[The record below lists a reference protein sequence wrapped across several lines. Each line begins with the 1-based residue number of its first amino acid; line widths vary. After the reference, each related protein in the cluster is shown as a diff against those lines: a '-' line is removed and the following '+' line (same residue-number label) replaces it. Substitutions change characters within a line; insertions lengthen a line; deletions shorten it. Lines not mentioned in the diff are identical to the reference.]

1 MTILILFAC
10 FFLLLALRV
19 PIAFSLGIVSL
30 GFLIARG
37 EVLLAVSQR
46 MSAAADSFPLLA
58 IPFYILMGKL
68 VNEAGLTDKIFGFAQ
83 ALVGHIRGGL
93 AHVNIL
99 NSMIFAGMS
108 GAAVA
113 DVGGMGAIEIK
124 AMVDNGYDV
133 DFSAA
138 VTAASSTI
146 APIIPPSIAMVVYG
160 VLASTSVGA
169 LFLGG
174 FVPGVLMGL
183 FMMVYSYVVAIQRDY
198 PLQPRARL
206 GELWRSFRLSIPGLL
221 TPTILLGGIGLGI
234 FTPTEA
240 AVVAVF
246 YTLLLGVL
254 VYRRLGTRDLL
265 RMFRETVDMTAVVV
279 FVMTTASLFS
289 WIMAR
294 EQVPQRFAEFV
305 TSVTATPAAVLF
317 LINVLVLIMGC
328 FFDGISILVI
338 VVPIFLPILDQMGI
352 DRVHFGV
359 MVVLNTVI
367 GLITPPVGVV
377 LYATTE
383 VAKISFERVCRAT
396 LPFLWPMIAALI
408 LVTYVPWTVLAV
420 PRFFGFR

>member
-1 MTILILFAC
+1 ML
-10 FFLLLALRV
+10 
-19 PIAFSLGIVSL
+19 
-30 GFLIARG
+30 
-37 EVLLAVSQR
+37 
-46 MSAAADSFPLLA
+46 
-58 IPFYILMGKL
+58 
-68 VNEAGLTDKIFGFAQ
+68 
-83 ALVGHIRGGL
+83 
-93 AHVNIL
+93 
-99 NSMIFAGMS
+99 
-108 GAAVA
+108 
-113 DVGGMGAIEIK
+113 
-124 AMVDNGYDV
+124 
-133 DFSAA
+133 
-138 VTAASSTI
+138 
-146 APIIPPSIAMVVYG
+146 
-160 VLASTSVGA
+160 
-169 LFLGG
+169 
-174 FVPGVLMGL
+174 
-183 FMMVYSYVVAIQRDY
+183 
-198 PLQPRARL
+198 
-206 GELWRSFRLSIPGLL
+206 
-221 TPTILLGGIGLGI
+221 
-234 FTPTEA
+234 
-240 AVVAVF
+240 
-246 YTLLLGVL
+246 
-254 VYRRLGTRDLL
+254 
-265 RMFRETVDMTAVVV
+265 RETVDMTAVVV

-305 TSVTATPAAVLF
+305 TSVTANPAAVLF

>member
-1 MTILILFAC
+1 MVILLLFAC

-30 GFLIARG
+30 AFLIGRG

-68 VNEAGLTDKIFGFAQ
+68 VNEAGLTDRIFGFAQ
-83 ALVGHIRGGL
+83 CLVGHIRGGL

-113 DVGGMGAIEIK
+113 DVGGMGAMEIK

-160 VLASTSVGA
+160 VLASTSIGA

-174 FVPGVLMGL
+174 FIPGVLMGL
-183 FMMVYSYVVAIQRDY
+183 FMMAYSYAVAIRRNY
-198 PLQPRARL
+198 PLQPRANLRT
-206 GELWRSFRLSIPGLL
+206 LWHAFLLSIPGLL

-246 YTLLLGVL
+246 YTLFLGVL
-254 VYRRLGTRDLL
+254 VYRRLGAGDLL
-265 RMFRETVDMTAVVV
+265 RMLRETVDMTAVVV

-294 EQVPQRFAEFV
+294 EQVPQRFAEFILST
-305 TSVTATPAAVLF
+305 TSSPAVVLL
-317 LINVLVLIMGC
+317 LINILGLIMGC

-338 VVPIFLPILDQMGI
+338 VVPIFLPILDRLGI

-359 MVVLNTVI
+359 LFVLNTVI

-383 VAKISFERVCRAT
+383 VAKISFERVVRAT
-396 LPFLWPMIAALI
+396 VPFIWPMLAALI
-408 LVTYVPWTVLAV
+408 MVTYVPWTVLV
-420 PRFFGFR
+420 IPRLLGFR

>member
-1 MTILILFAC
+1 MLILLLFAC
-10 FFLLLALRV
+10 FFLLLALRA
-19 PIAFSLGIVSL
+19 PISFSLGIVSL
-30 GFLIARG
+30 GFLIGRG
-37 EVLLAVSQR
+37 EVLLAVTQR

-68 VNEAGLTDKIFGFAQ
+68 VNEAGLTDRIFGFAQ
-83 ALVGHIRGGL
+83 CLVGHIRGGL

-146 APIIPPSIAMVVYG
+146 APIIPPSISMVVYG

-174 FVPGVLMGL
+174 FIPGVLMGL
-183 FMMVYSYVVAIQRDY
+183 FMMAYSYVVAIRRNY

-206 GELWRSFRLSIPGLL
+206 RELWAAFRQSFLGLL
-221 TPTILLGGIGLGI
+221 TPAILLGGIAFGI

-254 VYRRLGTRDLL
+254 VYRRLGGRDLL
-265 RMFRETVDMTAVVV
+265 RMLRETVDMTAVVV

-305 TSVTATPAAVLF
+305 TSLTSSPVMVLL
-317 LINVLVLIMGC
+317 LINVLVLVMGC

-338 VVPIFLPILDQMGI
+338 VVPIFLPIIDRLGI

-359 MVVLNTVI
+359 MFVLNTVI

-377 LYATTE
+377 LYATVE
-383 VAKISFERVCRAT
+383 VAKISFERVVRAT
-396 LPFLWPMIAALI
+396 VPFIWPMLAALI
-408 LVTYVPWTVLAV
+408 MVTYVPWTVLV
-420 PRFFGFR
+420 IPRLFGFR

>member
-1 MTILILFAC
+1 MVILLLFAC
-10 FFLLLALRV
+10 FLLLLALRV

-30 GFLIARG
+30 GFLVARG

-68 VNEAGLTDKIFGFAQ
+68 VNEAGLTDRIFGFAQ

-113 DVGGMGAIEIK
+113 DVAGPGAMEIK

-146 APIIPPSIAMVVYG
+146 APIIPPSISMVVYG

-169 LFLGG
+169 LFMGG

-183 FMMVYSYVVAIQRDY
+183 FMMAYSYVVAIRRNY
-198 PLQPRARL
+198 PLRPRARL
-206 GELWRSFRLSIPGLL
+206 SELWRAFYRSIPGLL
-221 TPTILLGGIGLGI
+221 TPTILLGGIGLGV
-234 FTPTEA
+234 FPPTA
-240 AVVAVF
+240 ADVVAVF

-254 VYRRLGTRDLL
+254 VYRCLGVRDLL
-265 RMFRETVDMTAVVV
+265 RMLRETVDMTAVVV

-294 EQVPQRFAEFV
+294 EQVAQRFAEIMPSA
-305 TSVTATPAAVLF
+305 TSSPAVVLL
-317 LINVLVLIMGC
+317 LINILGLIMGC

-338 VVPIFLPILDQMGI
+338 VVPILLPILDKLGI

-359 MVVLNTVI
+359 MFVLNTVI

-377 LYATTE
+377 LYATPE
-383 VAKISFERVCRAT
+383 VAGISFERVVRAT
-396 LPFLWPMIAALI
+396 LPFIWPMLAALVM
-408 LVTYVPWTVLAV
+408 VTYLPWTVL
-420 PRFFGFR
+420 

>member
-1 MTILILFAC
+1 MVILLLFAC

-30 GFLIARG
+30 GFLVARG

-58 IPFYILMGKL
+58 IPFYILVGKL
-68 VNEAGLTDKIFGFAQ
+68 VNECGITDRIFAFAQ
-83 ALVGHIRGGL
+83 TLVGHIRGGL

-99 NSMIFAGMS
+99 NSMVFAGMS

-113 DVGGMGAIEIK
+113 DVAGPGAMEIK

-146 APIIPPSIAMVVYG
+146 APIIPPSISMVVYG

-169 LFLGG
+169 LFMGG

-183 FMMVYSYVVAIQRDY
+183 FMMAYSYVVAIRRNY
-198 PLQPRARL
+198 PLQPRAHL
-206 GELWRSFRLSIPGLL
+206 GQICRAFCRAFLGLMI
-221 TPTILLGGIGLGI
+221 PTILLGGMAVGI

-240 AVVAVF
+240 AVMAVF
-246 YTLLLGVL
+246 YSLFLGMA
-254 VYRRLGTRDLL
+254 VYRRMGMKDLL
-265 RMFRETVDMTAVVV
+265 RVLRETVDMTGVVV

-305 TSVTATPAAVLF
+305 LSTTSSPTMVL
-317 LINVLVLIMGC
+317 LYINILGLIMGC

-359 MVVLNTVI
+359 LFVLNTVI

-377 LYATTE
+377 LYATVE
-383 VAKISFERVCRAT
+383 VAQISFERVVRAT
-396 LPFLWPMIAALI
+396 IPFIWPMLAALAM
-408 LVTYVPWTVLAV
+408 VTYLPWTVLAV
-420 PRFFGFR
+420 PHFLGFR

>member
-1 MTILILFAC
+1 MVILLLFAC

-30 GFLIARG
+30 GFLIGRG

-68 VNEAGLTDKIFGFAQ
+68 VNEAGLTDRIFGFAQ
-83 ALVGHIRGGL
+83 CLVGHIRGGL

-113 DVGGMGAIEIK
+113 DVGGMGAMEIK

-160 VLASTSVGA
+160 VLASTSIGA

-174 FVPGVLMGL
+174 VIPGVLMGL
-183 FMMVYSYVVAIQRDY
+183 FMMAYSYVVAIRRNY
-198 PLQPRARL
+198 PLQPRANLRT
-206 GELWRSFRLSIPGLL
+206 LWRAFLLSIPGLL

-246 YTLLLGVL
+246 YTLFLGVL
-254 VYRRLGTRDLL
+254 VYRRLGAGDLL
-265 RMFRETVDMTAVVV
+265 RMLRETVDMTAVVV

-289 WIMAR
+289 WILAR
-294 EQVPQRFAEFV
+294 EQVPQRFAEFILAT
-305 TSVTATPAAVLF
+305 TSSPAVVLL
-317 LINVLVLIMGC
+317 LINILGLIMGC

-338 VVPIFLPILDQMGI
+338 VVPIFLPILDRLGI

-359 MVVLNTVI
+359 LFVLNTVI

-383 VAKISFERVCRAT
+383 VARISFERIVRAT
-396 LPFLWPMIAALI
+396 LPFIWPMLAALI
-408 LVTYVPWTVLAV
+408 MVTYVPWTVLV
-420 PRFFGFR
+420 IPRLLGFR

>member
-1 MTILILFAC
+1 MLFAC

-30 GFLIARG
+30 GFLIGRG

-113 DVGGMGAIEIK
+113 DVGGMGAMEIK
-124 AMVDNGYDV
+124 AMTDNGYDV

-160 VLASTSVGA
+160 VLASTSIGA

-183 FMMVYSYVVAIQRDY
+183 FMMAYSYVVAIRRNY
-198 PLQPRARL
+198 PLQPRAHL
-206 GELWRSFRLSIPGLL
+206 GELWRAFRLSIPGLL

-254 VYRRLGTRDLL
+254 VYRRLGIPDLL
-265 RMFRETVDMTAVVV
+265 RMLRETVDMTAVVV

-305 TSVTATPAAVLF
+305 SSTTTSPVMVLL
-317 LINVLVLIMGC
+317 LINILGLIMGC

-359 MVVLNTVI
+359 MFVLNTVI

-383 VAKISFERVCRAT
+383 VAKISFERVVRAT
-396 LPFLWPMIAALI
+396 IPFIWPMLAALI
-408 LVTYVPWTVLAV
+408 MVTYFPWTVLAV